1 MKTIVFIPPNG
12 ILKKQDF
19 SLERIASSLEK
30 VQGVQTILL
39 YIDSNQ
45 NKKNVNKFTIS
56 IQVKT
61 QSELF
66 DKLSE
71 INYNAIFNRSWMNA
85 YSFSAKLVEKFDN
98 VIVNIKDWNF
108 ATKKEYKFLFGNDD
122 DFEAISY
129 IFKNAMYV
137 LSHYTDE
144 QSVIWAQKYD
154 TNKDKFIFFPEY
166 CDNLNIKTIDK
177 KDKNS
182 IVFAGTFSST
192 ATPRFFYVSTDMYDT
207 IGIVTKQN
215 LYLDYIL
222 PPKFYDNIDRLLY
235 QDFLYENEFNEFFK
249 LKRGVEL
256 DPSILKNY
264 SYAVFSPIINECR
277 NEELF
282 KYAIPSKFAF
292 YLEANIPMIVN
303 EKMLS
308 LSRMVKEKGLG
319 IVVSNNDMKNIK
331 KILENSN
338 HEEFVNNIIKFKNE
352 FTYNSNSL
360 MSLCC
365 S

>member
-12 ILKKQDF
+12 ILKEQDF
-19 SLERIASSLEK
+19 SLQRIASSLE
-30 VQGVQTILL
+30 QTQDIQTILL

-45 NKKNVNKFTIS
+45 NKKKFKKFTMS

-66 DKLSE
+66 DKLAE
-71 INYNAIFNRSWMNA
+71 LNYDVIFSRSWMHA
-85 YSFSAKLVEKFDN
+85 YSFSAQLVEKFDN

-108 ATKKEYKFLFGNDD
+108 SSKKEYKFLFGNDD

-144 QSVIWAQKYD
+144 QSLIWTKEYN

-166 CDNLNIKTIDK
+166 CDNLDIKKTNK
-177 KDKNS
+177 KNKNS

-192 ATPRFFYVSTDMYDT
+192 ATPKSFYVSTDMYDT
-207 IGIVTKQN
+207 ISVLTKQN

-222 PPKFYDNIDRLLY
+222 PPKFYDNIDKSLY

-256 DPSILKNY
+256 DPNILKNY
-264 SYAVFSPIINECR
+264 SYAIFSPIINQYR

-303 EKMLS
+303 EKMIS
-308 LSRMVKEKGLG
+308 LSKIVEKKGLG

-331 KILENSN
+331 KILENTN
-338 HEEFVNNIIKFKNE
+338 HEKLVENIMKFKNE

-360 MSLCC
+360 VSLCC